1 MKNIIKAGLIFIFLF
16 SIVSIVKAQKP
27 VNKKEAEVKQ
37 LVDSRKFLFIA
48 TDVSPMTGNT
58 RYLTSEYDLKILP
71 DTITAYLPYF
81 GRVTSP
87 SIDLINGE
95 GGIKFTATNFAY
107 TVSDGKKG
115 RKNIEINIKENI
127 DVSKLSIT
135 IFSNG
140 KANLNIVSNG
150 RQPISYN
157 GYITEI
163 KN

>member
-1 MKNIIKAGLIFIFLF
+1 MKNIIKTGLIFIFLF
-16 SIVSIVKAQKP
+16 SIVSTVKAQKT
-27 VNKKEAEVKQ
+27 VNKKEAEIEK

-58 RYLTSEYDLKILP
+58 RNLTSEYDLKILP

-87 SIDLINGE
+87 GIELINGE

-127 DVSKLSIT
+127 DVRKLSMT